1 MTNHP
6 FGRMNRRDFLKASAA
21 SVAGLAALSNTEKA
35 FGTARGAA
43 PTKTRVALVRTSD
56 RKHGVTEAL
65 KLLDVPS
72 PKGKPV
78 LLKPNFNTSDP
89 TPGSTH
95 NDTLRQLVLELRE
108 RGASAVT
115 LGESSGPPPTKS
127 VMEEKGIFA
136 LADELKFEI
145 INFEDLA
152 GADWVHFDPP
162 GSHWPGGFDIPKAVT
177 TSVYTVSTCC
187 LKTHQYGGVF
197 SMSLKLAVGLIP
209 KPPRRTLHRSP
220 DMRRMIAEINLGY
233 KPQLIIMD
241 GVEAFVDGGPSQG
254 KKVGA
259 DVFVAGTDR
268 VAVDA
273 VGVAI
278 LKDLGSNEAIM
289 GAKIFA
295 QEQIQRAAELGL
307 GVSRPDE
314 IELVAA
320 DDAGRAYAEKIKAIL
335 AQG

>member
-1 MTNHP
+1 MMSHP
-6 FGRMNRRDFLKASAA
+6 FGRMNRRDFFKTSAA
-21 SVAGLAALSNTEKA
+21 SVAGLAVLSGAERA
-35 FGTARGAA
+35 FGTARGAT
-43 PTKTRVALVRTSD
+43 PGKTKVALVKTND
-56 RKHGVTEAL
+56 RKRGVTEAL

-108 RGASAVT
+108 RGAAAVT
-115 LGESSGPPPTKS
+115 LGESSGPPPTKK
-127 VMEEKGIFA
+127 VMEEKGVLA
-136 LADELKFEI
+136 LADELKFGI
-145 INFEDLA
+145 LNFEELA
-152 GADWVHFDPP
+152 EADWVHFDPP
-162 GSHWPGGFDIPKAVT
+162 GNHWAGGFDIPKAVA
-177 TSVYTVSTCC
+177 TSEYLVSTCC

-197 SMSLKLAVGLIP
+197 TMSLKLAVGLTP
-209 KPPRRTLHRSP
+209 KSIRRQLHRSP
-220 DMRRMIAEINLGY
+220 DMRRMIAELNLAY
-233 KPQLIIMD
+233 KPQFIVLD

-254 KKVGA
+254 KKVSA

-289 GAKIFA
+289 GTKIFA
-295 QEQIQRAAELGL
+295 QEQIQRAVELGL
-307 GVSRPDE
+307 GISRPDE

-320 DDAGRAYAEKIKAIL
+320 DDAGRAYAEKIKSIL